1 MCRATTLYSATS
13 LDPVQ
18 TGNAVTHR
26 LTKCLCPERPSQLRL
41 VHSKRTTIW
50 LKIVRCLGPPLSSRC
65 PAPALVS
72 CGWRHIQHGGQGDS
86 VNISYQIIIFKGNK
100 TAASFALSDAEDG
113 SSART
118 LGFKSLAWNAAVSS
132 PPLLFK
138 LCIFTQAH
146 LSWPRRDSC
155 NFFFSA
161 ACFWF
166 WKIWW
171 DFAVWKDR
179 STATSICNARLLLLA
194 VCDRCVKRGGEK
206 IKAKLWQTEL
216 QLYWW

>member
-1 MCRATTLYSATS
+1 MSRATTQYSVSS

-18 TGNAVTHR
+18 TGNAVTHL

-50 LKIVRCLGPPLSSRC
+50 LKIVPCLGPPLSSRC
-65 PAPALVS
+65 PAPALVH

-118 LGFKSLAWNAAVSS
+118 LGFKSSVWNAAVSS
-132 PPLLFK
+132 PPFYLAL
-138 LCIFTQAH
+138 H
-146 LSWPRRDSC
+146 LYTGASLPASQR
-155 NFFFSA
+155 
-161 ACFWF
+161 
-166 WKIWW
+166 
-171 DFAVWKDR
+171 
-179 STATSICNARLLLLA
+179 
-194 VCDRCVKRGGEK
+194 
-206 IKAKLWQTEL
+206 
-216 QLYWW
+216 QL